1 MKVQK
6 FKSEEIFG
14 LVLGAVFSF
23 IMFRLS
29 FKTSDV
35 LHFSNQIV
43 IWVNI
48 GLTIFFII
56 LGHYIVSRKVI
67 DEKKRI
73 EDIIG
78 LKSNLLGFFLW
89 LIVIIIATLLKIEI
103 NKTAI
108 ISGGYIT
115 ILLITLYMEKREV
128 KTQSL
133 MQIN

>member
-1 MKVQK
+1 MLT
-6 FKSEEIFG
+6 S
-14 LVLGAVFSF
+14 GA
-23 IMFRLS
+23 
-29 FKTSDV
+29 

-43 IWVNI
+43 IWINI
-48 GLTIFFII
+48 GLTVFFIT

-89 LIVIIIATLLKIEI
+89 LIVIMVVTLLNIEI
-103 NKTAI
+103 NQTAI
-108 ISGGYIT
+108 IAGGYIT
-115 ILLITLYMEKREV
+115 ILLIYLYMEKREV
-128 KTQSL
+128 KTQNI

>member
-6 FKSEEIFG
+6 LKPEEIFG
-14 LVLGAVFSF
+14 LVLGAVLSL

-29 FKTSDV
+29 FKTSDA

-43 IWVNI
+43 VWANI
-48 GLTIFFII
+48 GLIVFFII

-67 DEKKRI
+67 DEKKKT

-89 LIVIIIATLLKIEI
+89 LIVIIIATLLNIEI
-103 NKTAI
+103 NKTTI
-108 ISGGYIT
+108 TTGGYVT
-115 ILLITLYMEKREV
+115 ILLIYLYMEKREV
-128 KTQSL
+128 KTQNL